1 MLDLLGL
8 VRTSADPLSTTGVV
22 DSGAQREGWLS
33 GIPAEQGPAEQAE
46 RWASKIIFPTNIF
59 FVQETRSAAALSSTV
74 KMAEE
79 FGGKSKKQNQ
89 GQGWYATC
97 KKTYN
102 KTERMC
108 GCLPHNV
115 EYTVRTPSTDGRYA
129 ILHDDSPSYDTRMR
143 ETLHIPKKN

>member
-1 MLDLLGL
+1 MG
-8 VRTSADPLSTTGVV
+8 
-22 DSGAQREGWLS
+22 ENH
-33 GIPAEQGPAEQAE
+33 
-46 RWASKIIFPTNIF
+46 FPNKYF
-59 FVQETRSAAALSSTV
+59 FVQETTADRDP
-74 KMAEE
+74 MAEE